1 VKKPPAFFVA
11 MAVLLLS
18 GSVALR
24 NFSHPY
30 AVNRGIYSDHFSQV
44 ASTVLFAGKRLD
56 IYRHTVQEN
65 LTRSEAPKDIA
76 YAKAN
81 QLGTQELYVN
91 PLDPARPPLAIN
103 WSFQIRAYPPGVY
116 VLFAP
121 LAFLFQ
127 HEIVG
132 FAMSNRIIIGVLV
145 LVASA
150 SAWVL
155 VRWAFVPYPA
165 PGSVGMSLRL
175 LPVALSIFWIAL
187 WSVRGFYDV
196 VALLLVFL
204 SLRALEADD
213 GIGALLWY
221 CLAVF
226 LHYRALY
233 YLPVLAFALPSIGRL
248 GRPSGFAS
256 IFLRAPV
263 VLAVLAAAL
272 SVVTFLIALPQ
283 LESFHANNALYH
295 AWSHAGPQVLLLG
308 LSAACLVLSAAARDF
323 RTAAFLGC
331 YLAFLVNTP
340 QTYPWHTLFLTPM
353 LVFAARHSRGRAAN
367 AQVMATVTL
376 AVALAIGVY
385 GVSWDTLGL

>member
-1 VKKPPAFFVA
+1 

-24 NFSHPY
+24 NFSHPF
-30 AVNRGIYSDHFSQV
+30 AVNGGIYSDHFSHV
-44 ASTVLFAGKRLD
+44 GSTVLFAAKRLD
-56 IYRHTVQEN
+56 IYRHTVQQN
-65 LTRSEAPKDIA
+65 LTRSEARKDLA
-76 YAKAN
+76 YAEAN
-81 QLGTQELYVN
+81 QLGTAELYVN

-150 SAWVL
+150 SAWML
-155 VRWAFVPYPA
+155 VRWSLSPRLVS
-165 PGSVGMSLRL
+165 GSAGMGLRL
-175 LPVALSIFWIAL
+175 VPVALSILWIAL

-196 VALLLVFL
+196 VPLMLVFL

-221 CLAVF
+221 CLAAF

-233 YLPVLAFALPSIGRL
+233 YLPVVGFALPSIVRVGRT
-248 GRPSGFAS
+248 RGFAS
-256 IFLRAPV
+256 MFLRPAV
-263 VLAVLAAAL
+263 VLALLAAAA
-272 SVVTFLIALPQ
+272 SAVTFLIALPQ
-283 LESFHANNALYH
+283 LESFRANNALYH
-295 AWSHAGPQVLLLG
+295 AWSHARSQVWLLG
-308 LSAACLVLSAAARDF
+308 VAAACIALSAAARDF
-323 RTAAFLGC
+323 RTAACLGC
-331 YLAFLVNTP
+331 YLVFLVNTP

-353 LVFAARHSRGRAAN
+353 LVLAARHSTGRAAN
-367 AQVMATVTL
+367 AQVIATVTL

-385 GVSWDTLGL
+385 GVSSDTLGW